1 MVHAP
6 QVQQLFVKLPSSG
19 RLIVVSISPYTS
31 VAELTSIV
39 RRRALE
45 VSGEADVPFVLTTR
59 TGKWLDRGYLECR
72 DVGLADQQQLEIRR
86 GCVRLHASEA
96 PGELRAWPW
105 PPAASAAP
113 AFPATPCEMEMDG
126 AAAAAHAGGEPATDR
141 DAAPWRDEME
151 RLKRTFS
158 EQATISPQ
166 APSPKRRRKP
176 RTPPRPKPRRRPVGD
191 PMPAAAKMLRCCVLD
206 DVDACAAAPA
216 SSQPARA
223 RAPPGFDFT

>member
-1 MVHAP
+1 M
-6 QVQQLFVKLPSSG
+6 
-19 RLIVVSISPYTS
+19 
-31 VAELTSIV
+31 
-39 RRRALE
+39 
-45 VSGEADVPFVLTTR
+45 PFVLTTR

-86 GCVRLHASEA
+86 AAAAAQRA

-105 PPAASAAP
+105 PPAARRPRDAVR
-113 AFPATPCEMEMDG
+113 DG
-126 AAAAAHAGGEPATDR
+126 DGRRRGAGGEPATDR

>member
-72 DVGLADQQQLEIRR
+72 DVGLADQQQLEDA
-86 GCVRLHASEA
+86 RL
-96 PGELRAWPW
+96 
-105 PPAASAAP
+105 
-113 AFPATPCEMEMDG
+113 
-126 AAAAAHAGGEPATDR
+126 
-141 DAAPWRDEME
+141 
-151 RLKRTFS
+151 
-158 EQATISPQ
+158 
-166 APSPKRRRKP
+166 
-176 RTPPRPKPRRRPVGD
+176 
-191 PMPAAAKMLRCCVLD
+191 
-206 DVDACAAAPA
+206 
-216 SSQPARA
+216 
-223 RAPPGFDFT
+223 